1 MIKKINF
8 SLYKNLLFCDFFFK
22 RQKFYY
28 KTKSIFSFKMYS
40 FINSL
45 ELIKSFKQFINIIKF
60 IIKKK
65 YCNTIIQI
73 ENLFSLHI
81 IKLFL
86 KKYILLSKFFIFTS
100 FLKIF
105 TSKRKKLNFF
115 YIFLNPYTTANK
127 QINKLIKNEIFLI
140 NLIKLQKSLKDQGIY
155 KINSNLFELKQ
166 ILFFIIYFI
175 KILEHF
181 VNIYYL
187 KKKKNYAIKKLL

>member
-22 RQKFYY
+22 RQKFYN
-28 KTKSIFSFKMYS
+28 KTKSIFSFKIYN

-45 ELIKSFKQFINIIKF
+45 ELIKSFKQFMHIIKF

-73 ENLFSLHI
+73 ENLLSLHI

-86 KKYILLSKFFIFTS
+86 QKYSLLSKFFIFTS

-105 TSKRKKLNFF
+105 TLKTKKLNFF
-115 YIFLNPYTTANK
+115 YLFLNPYMVENK
-127 QINKLIKNEIFLI
+127 QINKLVKNEIFLI
-140 NLIKLQKSLKDQGIY
+140 NLIKLKKSLKDQGIY
-155 KINSNLFELKQ
+155 KINTNLFELKQ

-181 VNIYYL
+181 VNIYHL
-187 KKKKNYAIKKLL
+187 RKNK